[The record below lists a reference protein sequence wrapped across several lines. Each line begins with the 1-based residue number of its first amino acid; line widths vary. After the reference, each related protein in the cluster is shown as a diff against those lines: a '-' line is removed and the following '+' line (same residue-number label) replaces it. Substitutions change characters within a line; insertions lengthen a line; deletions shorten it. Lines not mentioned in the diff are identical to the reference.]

1 MFAIHASD
9 LKSKLLH
16 LFDTQF
22 RLWAGGAFVAL
33 ALVAIQYE
41 EVIAPTLG
49 EISQGLDAM
58 ASDFGRKLTSFTL

>member
-9 LKSKLLH
+9 LKTKLRQ

-22 RLWAGGAFVAL
+22 RLWAGGAFMAL

-49 EISQGLDAM
+49 EITQGFDAM
-58 ASDFGRKLTSFTL
+58 AADFGRKLTSFTL